1 MLIMKI
7 PARLLMRLAAALCL
21 VLLVSV
27 AACSS
32 PKPPATPTPTPAPLP
47 TFTPRPVKTVDQVNA
62 ALPTSKFLDAK
73 HVAKGVQ
80 CVACHGTMPPKGAP
94 GTAVCLSCHGGSYG
108 ALGEVTA
115 KVNPNPHRSHNG
127 ELPCI
132 ECHHAHA
139 PFEYYCGSCHDEF
152 RNDRFQ

>member
-1 MLIMKI
+1 MLTMKI
-7 PARLLMRLAAALCL
+7 PSRHLVRLATALCF
-21 VLLVSV
+21 VLLVTV

-73 HVAKGVQ
+73 HVAKGVD
-80 CVACHGTMPPKGAP
+80 CVACHGTIAPKDAPAMP
-94 GTAVCLSCHGGSYG
+94 VCLGCHGGSYT
-108 ALGEVTA
+108 ALGDKTV

-127 ELPCI
+127 ELACTK
-132 ECHHAHA
+132 CHFAHS
-139 PFEYYCGSCHDEF
+139 PFEYLCGSCHDEF